1 MINREDLLNIQKKQF
16 TGEFSENA
24 LIRYLQI
31 AEHLIFTEEN
41 KKATKLLLDLGF
53 DKKIIKEFIKSIEK
67 NYKEDDCQ
75 DMKEIMQLKIP
86 RKMLN

>member
-1 MINREDLLNIQKKQF
+1 MVNREDLLNIQKKQF

-53 DKKIIKEFIKSIEK
+53 DKKIIIIVRS
-67 NYKEDDCQ
+67 Y
-75 DMKEIMQLKIP
+75 
-86 RKMLN
+86 

>member
-53 DKKIIKEFIKSIEK
+53 DKKIIKEFKKLIEK

-75 DMKEIMQLKIP
+75 DIKEIMQLKIP
-86 RKMLN
+86 RRMLN

>member
-16 TGEFSENA
+16 VGEFSENA

-53 DKKIIKEFIKSIEK
+53 KKK
-67 NYKEDDCQ
+67 NY
-75 DMKEIMQLKIP
+75 
-86 RKMLN
+86 

>member
-1 MINREDLLNIQKKQF
+1 MVNREDLLNIQKKRL

-75 DMKEIMQLKIP
+75 DMKEKMQLKKP
-86 RKMLN
+86 RRM